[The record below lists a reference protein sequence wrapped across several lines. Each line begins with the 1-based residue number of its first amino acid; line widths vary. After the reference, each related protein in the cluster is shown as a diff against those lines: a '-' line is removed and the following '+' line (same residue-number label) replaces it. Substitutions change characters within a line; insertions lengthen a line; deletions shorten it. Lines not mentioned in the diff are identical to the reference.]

1 MNVIIRNE
9 SYNVLR
15 YEHPKR
21 QPLKVYVDKKL
32 TKSKLKLGEI
42 VIFNK
47 NQYRVLG
54 AGYSK
59 INPEVTYLL
68 LKDIEE
74 SEE

>member
-1 MNVIIRNE
+1 MNVIIRNK
-9 SYNVLR
+9 SYSVIR

-32 TKSKLKLGEI
+32 TKSQIKLGEI
-42 VIFNK
+42 IVFNK
-47 NQYRVLG
+47 NDYKVIG

-59 INPEVTYLL
+59 INPEITYIY
-68 LKDIEE
+68 LKDISK